1 MELKRRGCCFFVK
14 IVEMDKPLDYGVFF
28 LNKNEIKKV
37 LSQFSLFRDLDDY
50 ELEKIVDISISREW
64 KKNSHVFLQGDPLEN
79 VYFINDGKVKIYK
92 SDANGREQ
100 IVAILKKGEMF
111 PHVGFFRKGG
121 YPGYSEVLEPASLV
135 VVPISQFEKVLV
147 ENPHLSIKV
156 FKVLGEKIVDL
167 QERLEAQIL
176 NNTYEQIIKL
186 LIRLGELHGEKQEDG
201 TIVLKSDFTNKDLA
215 NMIGTTRE
223 TVSRTLT
230 KLKKDELITSDSQGN
245 LILDPDV
252 LLNELV

>member
-1 MELKRRGCCFFVK
+1 M
-14 IVEMDKPLDYGVFF
+14 
-28 LNKNEIKKV
+28 NKNEIKRILAK
-37 LSQFSLFRDLDDY
+37 FSLFRDLDDH

-64 KKNSHVFLQGDPLEN
+64 KKNSHIFMQGDPLEN
-79 VYFINDGKVKIYK
+79 VYFINEGKVKIYK

-121 YPGYSEVLEPASLV
+121 YPGYSEVLEQASLV

-147 ENPHLSIKV
+147 DNPHLSIKV

-186 LIRLGELHGEKQEDG
+186 LIRLGELHGEKLENG
-201 TIVLKSDFTNKDLA
+201 TVLLKADFTNKDLA

-230 KLKKDELITSDSQGN
+230 KLKKDELITTDSNGN
-245 LILDPDV
+245 IILNHDV
-252 LLNELV
+252 LMDELV

>member
-1 MELKRRGCCFFVK
+1 MK
-14 IVEMDKPLDYGVFF
+14 
-28 LNKNEIKKV
+28 KNEIKRI
-37 LSQFSLFRDLDDY
+37 LENFSLFRDLDDN
-50 ELEKIVDISISREW
+50 ELDKIVDISISREW
-64 KKNSHVFLQGDPLEN
+64 KKNSHIFMQGDPLEN
-79 VYFINDGKVKIYK
+79 VYFINEGKVKIYK

-121 YPGYSEVLEPASLV
+121 YPGYSEVLEQASLV

-147 ENPHLSIKV
+147 DNPHLSIKV

-186 LIRLGELHGEKQEDG
+186 LIRLGELHGEKQKDG
-201 TIVLKSDFTNKDLA
+201 TVLLKADFTNKDLA

-230 KLKKDELITSDSQGN
+230 KMKKDGLLSTDSNGN
-245 LILDPDV
+245 MKLDPDV
-252 LLNELV
+252 LMDELV

>member
-1 MELKRRGCCFFVK
+1 M
-14 IVEMDKPLDYGVFF
+14 
-28 LNKNEIKKV
+28 NNNEIKKV
-37 LSQFSLFRDLDDY
+37 LSEFSLFRDLDDY
-50 ELEKIVDISISREW
+50 ELDKIVDISISREW

-121 YPGYSEVLEPASLV
+121 YPGFSEVIEQASLV

-147 ENPHLSIKV
+147 ENPQLSIKV

-186 LIRLGELHGEKQEDG
+186 LIRLGELHGEKKTDG
-201 TIVLKSDFTNKDLA
+201 SVLLKTDFTNKDLA

-230 KLKKDELITSDSQGN
+230 RMKKEELISSDNQGN
-245 LILDPDV
+245 MILDIDQ
-252 LLNELV
+252 LLNELI